1 MYAFYF
7 EFLLEYWQMFKTC
20 KFNLLHIC
28 NHGHLQ
34 GVPKK
39 SNLSLHDRVC
49 NKNSIRNHGHL
60 QGFPINLM

>member
-39 SNLSLHDRVC
+39 SDVNLHCRVC
-49 NKNSIRNHGHL
+49 NKTLISNH
-60 QGFPINLM
+60 